1 MAERSFKAEVEHL
14 RLGDGGTFTGEGILA
29 ITKALLENGVGYV
42 GGYQGAPISHLM
54 DVLADAED
62 LMAELGVRFEAN
74 ASEAAAG
81 AMLAAS
87 VHYPIRGAVTFKGPV
102 GVNVASDALANLS
115 SSGVTGGA
123 LIIVGED
130 YGEGSSIMQ
139 ERSHA
144 FAMKSQFWLLDPR
157 PNLPS
162 IVKAVGDGFE
172 LSEASNTPVM
182 LMVRIRACHVTGQF
196 ATRDNVPPP
205 LTVRDALAN
214 PQRNVDRIV
223 LPPMSYAQEHDK
235 INNRW
240 PAAVR
245 FIREHAL
252 NEVFG
257 PAEAPVG
264 IVCQGGMYNGVIR
277 ALQRLGLADLHG
289 QTSVP
294 IYCLNVT
301 YPIL

>member
-14 RLGDGGTFTGEGILA
+14 RKGEGDVFTGEGILA

-54 DVLADAED
+54 DVLADAEE

-74 ASEAAAG
+74 ASEAAAA

-102 GVNVASDALANLS
+102 GVNVASDALANLC
-115 SSGVTGGA
+115 SSGVNGGA

-139 ERSHA
+139 ERSHG

-162 IVKAVGDGFE
+162 ITKAVKDGFE

-182 LMVRIRACHVTGQF
+182 LMVRIRSCHVTGSF
-196 ATRDNVPPP
+196 KTSDNVPPP
-205 LTVRDALAN
+205 LTVKEAIAN
-214 PQRNVDRIV
+214 PQSDFNRVV
-223 LPPMSYAQEHDK
+223 LPPMSYVHEQDK
-235 INNRW
+235 IKNRW
-240 PAAVR
+240 PAAEA
-245 FIREHAL
+245 FIQEKGL
-252 NEVFG
+252 NETFG
-257 PAEAPVG
+257 PATAKLG
-264 IVCQGGMYNGVIR
+264 IVVQGGMYNGLIR
-277 ALQRLGLADLHG
+277 ALQRLGLADVFG
-289 QTSVP
+289 QTDVP
-294 IYCLNVT
+294 IERDLS
-301 YPIL
+301 LGQR

>member
-14 RLGDGGTFTGEGILA
+14 RKGDGDVFTGEGILA

-54 DVLADAED
+54 DVLADAEE
-62 LMAELGVRFEAN
+62 LMGELGVRFEAN
-74 ASEAAAG
+74 ASEAAAA

-123 LIIVGED
+123 LVIVGED

-139 ERSHA
+139 ERSHG
-144 FAMKSQFWLLDPR
+144 FAMKSQFWMLDPR

-162 IVKAVGDGFE
+162 ITKAVKDGFE

-182 LMVRIRACHVTGQF
+182 LMVRIRSCHVTGSF
-196 ATRDNVPPP
+196 ETRDNQRPP
-205 LTVRDALAN
+205 LTVAEAAAN
-214 PQRNVDRIV
+214 PQSDFNRVV
-223 LPPMSYAQEHDK
+223 LPPMSYLHEKDK
-235 INNRW
+235 IENRW
-240 PAAVR
+240 PAAET
-245 FIREHAL
+245 FIRDNKLSTNLDTYMKTNSSADHYRK
-252 NEVFG
+252 NS
-257 PAEAPVG
+257 
-264 IVCQGGMYNGVIR
+264 VCVHI
-277 ALQRLGLADLHG
+277 
-289 QTSVP
+289 
-294 IYCLNVT
+294 
-301 YPIL
+301 